1 MLETLALAG
10 LSAGMSALSGMGQ
23 QQAAAKQ
30 GRQQMINDAIARQQ
44 NNDMIANHNA
54 VNARSAAE
62 LLKVP
67 QITEEKTYGHIITS
81 DRTTQDQSNYSYVD
95 VDGMMAAAERAGFN
109 PKTWLD
115 AGALGAYTQTGS
127 HMAMGG
133 YTDKFSDMTITE
145 TKTGHNAAAAYQLM
159 SPESALVTASQ
170 AAKIPSTWEIIGNAG
185 TAGLNTFN
193 QLNGKQQA
201 QDFQRELLG
210 MQLAAR
216 GNLMSNNSQYGGG
229 MAGTPS
235 YTTSG
240 GTTTK
245 SAAGSQDSGYP
256 EGPYAGIAPGDESD
270 RDKWSEAQIRRFDM
284 VGLPYPDKWKVGE
297 VERTNP
303 YYSGR
308 RIDPGMANADKY
320 ADRYG
325 DIAEE
330 IVGGYNFLN
339 DNVYDYTGL
348 SIPDNYRL
356 GMNALSRS
364 LGLSNNLPRP
374 QESINRVYPGYR
386 YGQ

>member
-10 LSAGMSALSGMGQ
+10 LSAGMSALSGIGNA
-23 QQAAAKQ
+23 QASAKQ
-30 GRQQMINDAIARQQ
+30 GRQQMINDAIAEQK
-44 NNDMIANHNA
+44 NNDAIANRNA
-54 VNARSAAE
+54 VNARSAAQ
-62 LLKVP
+62 LL
-67 QITEEKTYGHIITS
+67 ITPENTTETVTKTTRET
-81 DRTTQDQSNYSYVD
+81 DDQSNYSYVD
-95 VDGMMAAAERAGFN
+95 VEGMMAAAERAGIN

-127 HMAMGG
+127 HRVSGG
-133 YTDKFSDMTITE
+133 FSEVKTDTTRM
-145 TKTGHNAAAAYQLM
+145 GHNAVAAYQLM

-170 AAKIPSTWEIIGNAG
+170 VAKIPSTWEIIGNAG

-193 QLNGKQQA
+193 QLNGKQQS

-210 MQLAAR
+210 LQLAAR
-216 GNLMSNNSQYGGG
+216 GNLMSNNNQYGGG

-245 SAAGSQDSGYP
+245 TAAGSQDSGYP
-256 EGPYAGIAPGDESD
+256 EGPYNGIAPGDESD
-270 RDKWSEAQIRRFDM
+270 RDKWSEAQLRAFDYS
-284 VGLPYPDKWKVGE
+284 GLPYPSKWKVGE

-303 YYSGR
+303 YFGGR
-308 RIDPGMANADKY
+308 RIDPSMANADTY
-320 ADRYG
+320 SDRYG

-330 IVGGYNFLN
+330 IAGGYNFLN
-339 DNVYDYTGL
+339 DNVYNYTGL
-348 SIPDNYRL
+348 GIPDNYRL